1 MPTANRRSPSGRM
14 AGFALARC
22 LILVLGFGLAAAA
35 QAAVDANTATTVE
48 LEAIT
53 GIGPALAAR
62 IVEERRKSPFRSLD
76 ELRSRVRGVGE
87 ANLRKMRD
95 SGLTVGAGSGASGAQ
110 TIVGGVGRAA
120 PAQAPRAGGIR
131 HELR

>member
-1 MPTANRRSPSGRM
+1 MGPGRRRSSVLLFCLLLGIGLR
-14 AGFALARC
+14 LAP
-22 LILVLGFGLAAAA
+22 AA

-62 IVEERRKSPFRSLD
+62 IVEERRKAPFRSLD

-95 SGLTVGAGSGASGAQ
+95 SGLTVGASRGADGAE
-110 TIVGGVGRAA
+110 TIVGGTGRAS
-120 PAQAPRAGGIR
+120 PAEAARAGGVR